1 MKNSAQ
7 MVIKVFGVSTLLL
20 ASFYLPL
27 PLVYGSS
34 QSSSLLVQA
43 QPKTRQ
49 RIAILDFD
57 FASTGLTGSDLS
69 AANAVFGSVGP
80 AKGVSNLLTNRL
92 VQDGTYSVVERSRI
106 EAILREQNLGDSG
119 RVDAKTAAE
128 IGRILGVEY
137 VVLGSITKFNIKTQD
152 SNTGVFGIGVGK
164 RKQSAIVQLA
174 TRLVNTKTAEIIA
187 VAEGEGVR
195 QQKDSTVNVGVFSQG
210 SSTNNLDTLLSDA
223 TEEAVQEVV
232 AQLAAAQGTPGAVLV
247 VSAVI
252 ADITGNQVVLNRGS
266 SSGLK
271 SGMKLAV
278 ERVTKTIKDPVSG
291 AVLREL
297 KESVGII
304 ELTDVDANSALG
316 IITQGSGSLKV
327 GDVAK
332 PVGK

>member
-1 MKNSAQ
+1 
-7 MVIKVFGVSTLLL
+7 
-20 ASFYLPL
+20 
-27 PLVYGSS
+27 
-34 QSSSLLVQA
+34 
-43 QPKTRQ
+43 
-49 RIAILDFD
+49 
-57 FASTGLTGSDLS
+57 
-69 AANAVFGSVGP
+69 
-80 AKGVSNLLTNRL
+80 
-92 VQDGTYSVVERSRI
+92 VVERSRI

-195 QQKDSTVNVGVFSQG
+195 QQKDSTVNVGVFRQG

-271 SGMKLAV
+271 LGMKLAV

-316 IITQGSGSLKV
+316 TITQGSGSLKV

-332 PVGK
+332 PVGR